1 MRESRAAGRDSPV
14 GSHAERRRGLVPS
27 LDDGEEAAELAVGAF
42 GAFGDVAG
50 DGDGGTAHLGF
61 QVPLR
66 AHVGGGGGDE
76 AEEFARLLP
85 DPEIGEFGHGVTSF
99 QHPDAGARAAVKV
112 AQRRPQGGKP

>member
-50 DGDGGTAHLGF
+50 DGDGGAAHLGF
-61 QVPLR
+61 QIALR

-76 AEEFARLLP
+76 AEEFA
-85 DPEIGEFGHGVTSF
+85 
-99 QHPDAGARAAVKV
+99 
-112 AQRRPQGGKP
+112 